1 MKDEWEKEKKGLD
14 VKRVK
19 LVNDVKGLQTL
30 VDKLLKKKWPP
41 LATRSTSPSRVRFEA
56 EKKQGG
62 NSELDTK
69 INYMDLVEEKGE
81 VAFEESSNSNR
92 YLFRNVPF
100 LGVVCWIAWEGTI
113 GGQQV

>member
-56 EKKQGG
+56 EKKTGREFRARHEDQLYGSSGREGRGG
-62 NSELDTK
+62 
-69 INYMDLVEEKGE
+69 
-81 VAFEESSNSNR
+81 F
-92 YLFRNVPF
+92 
-100 LGVVCWIAWEGTI
+100 
-113 GGQQV
+113 